1 MGKQK
6 ETRPYEGDAREL
18 LKIADAIYDQGVYDG
33 LAEGAKEAGNKET
46 VTEFLA
52 RLLVEHREYKEG
64 KKQPFNE
71 TAEKT
76 RIAAYILAQACEW
89 KGAEIARAFCD
100 ALTDANFHK
109 ERKALAPEI
118 NRLFNTDIAKEG

>member
-1 MGKQK
+1 MGKQEK
-6 ETRPYEGDAREL
+6 ARPYEGDAREL
-18 LKIADAIYDQGVYDG
+18 LKIADAIYDQGVCDG
-33 LAEGAKEAGNKET
+33 LAEGAKEAGKKET
-46 VTEFLA
+46 ITEFLA
-52 RLLVEHREYKEG
+52 RLLEEHREYREK

-71 TAEKT
+71 ATEKT
-76 RIAAYILAQACEW
+76 QIAAYILAQACGW